1 MLNVAQFLVIFFII
15 EYVIIKVV
23 HMNIKNKKILFIQ
36 SGIPFY
42 YPTLES
48 SIYNGL
54 KKTYKL
60 LQWFPVKML

>member
-1 MLNVAQFLVIFFII
+1 MLNVAQFLVIFFFIK
-15 EYVIIKVV
+15 YVIIKVV
-23 HMNIKNKKILFIQ
+23 HMDILNKKILFIQ

-42 YPTLES
+42 YPTLEA